1 MNIKTK
7 RKDLINYILT
17 YAGDEIETKEDYKQ
31 LVMMNKRELLNNV
44 KSIKQ
49 YYKNN

>member
-17 YAGDEIETKEDYKQ
+17 YAGDEIETKKDYINLATMSEK
-31 LVMMNKRELLNNV
+31 ELLNNI

>member
-1 MNIKTK
+1 MNIKTT

-17 YAGDEIETKEDYKQ
+17 YAGDEIKTKEDYIK
-31 LVMMNKRELLNNV
+31 LATMNKKQLLNNI

>member
-7 RKDLINYILT
+7 RKDLINYILIH
-17 YAGDEIETKEDYKQ
+17 AGDEIETKKDYIN
-31 LVMMNKRELLNNV
+31 LAMMNKKELLNNI

>member
-7 RKDLINYILT
+7 RKDLIDYILIH
-17 YAGDEIETKEDYKQ
+17 AGDEIETKQDYINII
-31 LVMMNKRELLNNV
+31 MMNKKELLNNINN
-44 KSIKQ
+44 IKQ

>member
-17 YAGDEIETKEDYKQ
+17 YAGDEIKTKQDYIK
-31 LVMMNKRELLNNV
+31 LAKMSKKELLNNV

>member
-1 MNIKTK
+1 MNTKTK
-7 RKDLINYILT
+7 RKDLIDYILT
-17 YAGDEIETKEDYKQ
+17 YAGDEIETKQDYINII
-31 LVMMNKRELLNNV
+31 MMNKKELLNNI